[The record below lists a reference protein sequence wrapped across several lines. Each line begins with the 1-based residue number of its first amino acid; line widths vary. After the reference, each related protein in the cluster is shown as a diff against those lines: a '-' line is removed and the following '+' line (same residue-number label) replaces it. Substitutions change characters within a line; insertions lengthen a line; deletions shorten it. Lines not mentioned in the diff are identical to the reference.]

1 MNKLRQARKQMG
13 LTQKELAEKAGISRV
28 TISGLESGRIVV
40 MKTSTMAK
48 IADAMQKSV
57 KEIFF

>member
-28 TISGLESGRIVV
+28 TISGLESGRVVV